1 MPINSIIVEI
11 LGVSY
16 PVKGDFDPEHIRML
30 AGRLNTRMNELAGYQ
45 RVKNLERTAV
55 FTALNLEDELNT
67 KEIEKNLLITSIE
80 DKLNNLISRIDEAIE
95 AV

>member
-1 MPINSIIVEI
+1 MPINSIVVEI

-16 PVKGDFDPEHIRML
+16 PVKGDFDPDHIQML
-30 AGRLNTRMNELAGYQ
+30 AERLNSRMNELAGYQ

-67 KEIEKNLLITSIE
+67 KDRERNLLISSIE
-80 DKLNNLISRIDEAIE
+80 DKVESLISRIDETVN